1 MSRSSSKDVTPKW
14 VHFLGGG
21 TGGCMGALITCPL
34 EVVKTQF
41 QALHHRRAL
50 HAAKPKHMP
59 RFVYALTVII
69 EKEGIRG
76 LWRGLG
82 PNLVGVFPSR
92 AIYFGTY
99 NTTKAQLLSRG
110 YADSSLVHLLSAMA
124 AGAAVSTATCPIW
137 LVKTRMQLQTS
148 DSPSHTGQANYK
160 NSFDCARRVYK
171 EEGIRGFYK
180 GLGASY
186 LGITESSIQFVLY
199 EKLKA
204 AVLENKKQNFAIATA
219 TANNSSRITTHQPT
233 ALALSNVEYMGLAA
247 TAKLIAAVCTYPH
260 EVIRT
265 RLREQRVATV
275 ENPHKYTGLFQA
287 LRLIFREEGV
297 AGLYGGMS
305 AHLLR
310 VVPNAAI
317 MFWTYELVVRY
328 LS

>member
-1 MSRSSSKDVTPKW
+1 
-14 VHFLGGG
+14 
-21 TGGCMGALITCPL
+21 MGALLTCPL
-34 EVVKTQF
+34 EVVKTRF
-41 QALHHRRAL
+41 QALNNRRAFMQD
-50 HAAKPKHMP
+50 AAKPKHMP
-59 RFVYALTVII
+59 HFVYAFSVII

-76 LWRGLG
+76 LWKGLG

-92 AIYFGTY
+92 AIYFGVY
-99 NTTKAQLLSRG
+99 NATKGQLLTSG
-110 YADSSLVHLLSAMA
+110 YSDNSLVHLLSAMA
-124 AGAAVSTATCPIW
+124 AGAAVSTATSPIW

-148 DSPSHTGQANYK
+148 DVSTPGHTNYK
-160 NSFDCARRVYK
+160 NSFDCANRVYK

-186 LGITESSIQFVLY
+186 LGIAESSIQFVLY
-199 EKLKA
+199 EKMKA
-204 AVLENKKQNFAIATA
+204 IVLEKKREGLASTL
-219 TANNSSRITTHQPT
+219 SVVPT
-233 ALALSNVEYMGLAA
+233 SPPSLSNLEYMSLAA
-247 TAKLIAAVCTYPH
+247 TAKLIAAVSTYPH

-275 ENPHKYTGLFQA
+275 DNPHKYTGLFQA